1 MSWKKS
7 QIVYQIFV
15 DRFNKGPDFAKKVKE
30 GLYLRDGGCVKN
42 WSDIPRRESHGMEF
56 FGGDIDGIV
65 EKLDYIQTLG
75 ANVIYL
81 TPIFLAST
89 NHKYN
94 THEFKVDPQFGDENS
109 LKRLLNEGHRR
120 GMKIVLDGVFNHVG
134 ADGRWFNRS
143 KKYGNR
149 GAFNDSNSRLRDFF
163 YFKKWPSEYNCWYD
177 VKLLP
182 ELNLRNEELRKI
194 LFTGSDSVV
203 KHYLKMGVDGWRLD
217 CAHDLGHEVNNL
229 IVESA
234 QSVKP
239 DSCVIGEI
247 SSYPLE
253 WFKKTKL
260 DGVMNYYF
268 ANLILS
274 GLNGICTPYVVK
286 NELDRMVEEIGV
298 EHLSNSW
305 NMLTSHDTPRLN
317 SLLNGDDALK
327 RMALIFQIAYPGNP
341 LIYYGE
347 ENGMNGSGDPDNRR
361 PMMWDE
367 KRWDW
372 KFRKFMID
380 AMKLRKKEAALN
392 GGEYLKITTHPMSS
406 LIGFIRYTKN
416 PKDTLFF
423 FANFSNEQ
431 VTETLPIAY
440 SYFMHHVPFEPILG
454 EGKAK
459 AKVSQIEIE
468 LAPKSAAIFKFKPK
482 FSNYSMYKDVLT
494 TSREFS

>member
-15 DRFNKGPDFAKKVKE
+15 DRFNKGPNFARKVRN
-30 GLYLRDGGCVKN
+30 GLYLRDGGHVKN

-65 EKLDYIQTLG
+65 EKLDYIQALG
-75 ANVIYL
+75 VNVIYL

-89 NHKYN
+89 NHKYD
-94 THEFKVDPQFGDENS
+94 THEFELDPQFGDENS
-109 LKRLLNEGHRR
+109 LNRLLNEAHKREV
-120 GMKIVLDGVFNHVG
+120 KIVLDGVFNHVG
-134 ADGRWFNRS
+134 ADGKWFNKS
-143 KKYGNR
+143 KKYGSG
-149 GAFNDSNSRLRDFF
+149 GAFNEPNSQFKDFF
-163 YFKKWPSEYNCWYD
+163 CFQKWPNEYRCWYD
-177 VKLLP
+177 AKLLP
-182 ELNLRNEELRKI
+182 ELNLKNEELREI
-194 LFTGSDSVV
+194 LFTGSNSVV
-203 KHYLKMGVDGWRLD
+203 KHYLKIGADGWRLD

-234 QSVKP
+234 RNAKH
-239 DSCVIGEI
+239 DSYVIGEI

-274 GLNGICTPYVVK
+274 GLKGIYTPYVVK
-286 NELDRMVEEIGV
+286 SELDRMVEEIGV
-298 EHLSNSW
+298 EYLSNSW

-317 SLLNGDDALK
+317 SLLNGDRALK
-327 RMALIFQIAYPGNP
+327 RMALTFQIAYPGNP

-361 PMMWDE
+361 PMVWNE
-367 KRWDW
+367 KYWDW
-372 KFRKFMID
+372 KFREFVINT
-380 AMKLRKKEAALN
+380 MKLRKKEPALN
-392 GGEYLKITTHPMSS
+392 GGKYLKVTTDPTSP
-406 LIGFIRYTKN
+406 LIGFIRYVKD

-431 VTETLPIAY
+431 VKESVPITY
-440 SYFMHHVPFEPILG
+440 SYFMHHVPVEPVLG
-454 EGKAK
+454 EGEAK
-459 AKVSQIEIE
+459 SGVSQLEVE

-482 FSNYSMYKDVLT
+482 FSNYSMYKDI
-494 TSREFS
+494 